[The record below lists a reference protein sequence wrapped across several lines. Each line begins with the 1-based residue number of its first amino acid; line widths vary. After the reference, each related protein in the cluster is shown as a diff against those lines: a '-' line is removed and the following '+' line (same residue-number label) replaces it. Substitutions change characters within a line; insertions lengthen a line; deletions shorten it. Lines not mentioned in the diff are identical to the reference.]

1 MKEVRKL
8 APHAA
13 GMGLDGEAVLRRT
26 FTRMSG
32 LPRFEAL
39 FLRGALARSF
49 LSVNESPPRG
59 ARPSTGERAEQALSK
74 LTGGECL
81 PSGHF
86 SEESNDA

>member
-1 MKEVRKL
+1 VAVKEVRKL

-39 FLRGALARSF
+39 FLR
-49 LSVNESPPRG
+49 
-59 ARPSTGERAEQALSK
+59 
-74 LTGGECL
+74 
-81 PSGHF
+81 
-86 SEESNDA
+86 